1 MKVIWI
7 IFTISLT
14 LFTFAAAKDPRCG
27 RMTVIPLIGCY
38 DKIKLWNLRDGKC
51 APLYLCRIFSS
62 DNEFRTEE
70 ECKRECELN

>member
-27 RMTVIPLIGCY
+27 RMTVIPLIGCDDY
-38 DKIKLWNLRDGKC
+38 LELWNLRDGKC
-51 APLYLCRIFSS
+51 APLYRCRNFF
-62 DNEFRTEE
+62 DNEFWTEE
-70 ECKRECELN
+70 ECIRVCESD